1 MFVLKSCPRCH
12 GDLNGGLD
20 GEFSCIQCGY
30 ELKPDERVRL
40 AARIRMAQRQ
50 RELARAS

>member
-1 MFVLKSCPRCH
+1 MFVLKSCPRCR

-30 ELKPDERVRL
+30 ELRPDERVRL
-40 AARIRMAQRQ
+40 VARIRMVRRPLTAG
-50 RELARAS
+50 AR